1 MKSLF
6 ATSLLVI
13 SASAANAQVV
23 PNPMGPESAARTKAA
38 IIYQRLT
45 GTKIP
50 LDAPILNQM
59 ESRIAAKDLIGAAEL
74 ATSEPGFLNNT
85 VKQMASRMST
95 RDESYTAGL
104 NDFVATMIG
113 IVRDDK
119 PAKEMLTGNYIYVP
133 TAAVQALP
141 AFKPRANDDFTI
153 ATPELT
159 EDNMLRSNQ
168 VYVTTE
174 DVRTDL
180 STGLEIRSGQPILVT
195 PKNVE
200 SGVVTRP
207 TLIRNNPDAAGLLTT
222 RSFTTSHAI
231 DGTNRRMVQF
241 AFREFLCIDILQWA
255 DASAPD
261 ARVGR
266 DVERAPGGDPNYFLK
281 TCKACHSV
289 MDGFR
294 DAFSSLDVGN
304 GDFFTKQYLFDDQSN
319 KQVVVNGSKVASKY
333 ARGSGA
339 FPAGHITTN
348 STWENFANQGTN
360 AQFFGWRGSNTA
372 SGVGVNSFGQLLANS
387 EAFSRCMVQRV
398 YRAVCR
404 RDVSAQ
410 ESSFL
415 ALQSKKFETDYNMK
429 NLFQRV
435 AVSPECIG
443 Q

>member
-6 ATSLLVI
+6 ATSLLVLT
-13 SASAANAQVV
+13 ATAANAQVV

-50 LDAPILNQM
+50 LDAPILTQM
-59 ESRIAAKDLIGAAEL
+59 ETKIAAKDLIGAAEL

-104 NDFVATMIG
+104 NDFVATLIG

-119 PAKEMLTGNYIYVP
+119 PAKDMLTGNYIYVP

-141 AFKPRANDDFTI
+141 IFKPRADTNYTTE
-153 ATPELT
+153 TPELT
-159 EDNMLRSNQ
+159 ERNMLRSNN
-168 VYVTTE
+168 VYSTTE
-174 DVRTDL
+174 DARADL
-180 STGLEIRSGQPILVT
+180 STGLEIRNGQPILIT
-195 PKNVE
+195 PLREEN
-200 SGVVTRP
+200 GTITRNSV
-207 TLIRNNPDAAGLLTT
+207 IRNNVDTAGLLTT

-241 AFREFLCIDILQWA
+241 AFRQFLCIDILQWA

-294 DAFSSLDVGN
+294 DAFSSIDVQN
-304 GDFFTKQYLFDDQSN
+304 GDFFLKQYLFDDQADR
-319 KQVVVNGSKVASKY
+319 QVVVNGSKVASKY

-348 STWENFANQGTN
+348 NTWENFANQGTN
-360 AQFFGWRGSNTA
+360 AQFFGWRGQNTS
-372 SGVGVNSFGQLLANS
+372 SGVGVNSFGHLLANS

-404 RDVSAQ
+404 RDVAAQ

-415 ALQSKKFETDYNMK
+415 AVQSKKFEADYNMK

>member
-6 ATSLLVI
+6 VTSLMVFGVT
-13 SASAANAQVV
+13 AAHAQVV
-23 PNPMGPESAARTKAA
+23 PNPTGPESAARTKAA

-50 LDAPILNQM
+50 LDAPILTQM
-59 ESRIAAKDLIGAAEL
+59 ETKIAAGDSVGAAAL
-74 ATSEPGFLNNT
+74 ATAEPGFLNNT
-85 VKQMASRMST
+85 VKQMGARMST

-119 PAKEMLTGNYIYVP
+119 SAKDFLIGDYIYVP
-133 TAAVQALP
+133 TAATQALP
-141 AFKPRANDDFTI
+141 IFKPNAQNDFTTTT
-153 ATPELT
+153 ANGM
-159 EDNMLRSNQ
+159 EDNMLISNR
-168 VYVTTE
+168 VYSVTE
-174 DVRTDL
+174 DARVDL
-180 STGLEIRSGQPILVT
+180 GTALEIRNGQPILV
-195 PKNVE
+195 
-200 SGVVTRP
+200 RP
-207 TLIRNNPDAAGLLTT
+207 RTMTTANTIRDNTDTAGLLTT
-222 RSFTTSHAI
+222 RSFAVAHAI

-241 AFREFLCIDILQWA
+241 AFRQFLCIDILQWA

-266 DVERAPGGDPNYFLK
+266 DVERTPGGDPNYFLK

-294 DAFSSLDVGN
+294 DAFSSIDVRN
-304 GDFFTKQYLFDDQSN
+304 GDFSIKQYLFDDQADR
-319 KQVVVNGSKVASKY
+319 QVVVNGSKVASKY

-339 FPAGHITTN
+339 FPAGHITVDA
-348 STWENFANQGTN
+348 SWENFANQGTN
-360 AQFFGWRGSNTA
+360 AQFFGWRGQNVSG
-372 SGVGVNSFGQLLANS
+372 GVGVHSFGQLLADS

-398 YRAVCR
+398 YRSVCR
-404 RDVSAQ
+404 RDVAST

-415 ALQSKKFETDYNMK
+415 ANQSKKFEADYNMK
-429 NLFQRV
+429 KLFQRV
-435 AVSPECIG
+435 VVSPECIG

>member
-6 ATSLLVI
+6 ATSLLVL
-13 SASAANAQVV
+13 SATAAHAQVV

-38 IIYQRLT
+38 VIYQRLT

-59 ESRIAAKDLIGAAEL
+59 ESKVVAGDELGAAEL
-74 ATSEPGFLNNT
+74 ATAEPAFLNNT
-85 VKQMASRMST
+85 VKQMAARMST

-104 NDFVATMIG
+104 NDFVATLVG

-141 AFKPRANDDFTI
+141 AFKPRVDSDFTTS
-153 ATPELT
+153 TPALMEA
-159 EDNMLRSNQ
+159 NMLASNR
-168 VYVTTE
+168 VYSTTE
-174 DVRTDL
+174 DVRADL
-180 STGLEIRSGQPILVT
+180 GTGLQIRMGQPILVK
-195 PKNVE
+195 PQRVE
-200 SGVVTRP
+200 NDVVTAN
-207 TLIRNNPDAAGLLTT
+207 TVIRDNTDPAGLLTT
-222 RSFTTSHAI
+222 RSFTTSHAV

-241 AFREFLCIDILQWA
+241 AFRQFLCIDILQWA
-255 DASAPD
+255 DASASD

-294 DAFSSLDVGN
+294 DAFSSLDVNSGK
-304 GDFFTKQYLFDDQSN
+304 GFTKQYLFDDQDDRLVS
-319 KQVVVNGSKVASKY
+319 VDGSKVAAKY
-333 ARGSGA
+333 TRGSGTFA
-339 FPAGHITTN
+339 AGHITTDA
-348 STWENFANQGTN
+348 TWENFANQGSN
-360 AQFFGWRGSNTA
+360 AEFFGWRGQNT
-372 SGVGVNSFGQLLANS
+372 STGTGVRAFGELLANS

-398 YRAVCR
+398 YRSVCR
-404 RDVSAQ
+404 RDVSSN

-415 ALQSKKFETDYNMK
+415 AVQSKKFETDYNMK
-429 NLFQRV
+429 KLFQRV
-435 AVSPECIG
+435 VVSSECIG